1 MVLYSQK
8 ILIYSGYIRQMAV
21 VCISS
26 EKIEC
31 EKTKPNYDVIASIKQ
46 LRGKHIIIPSLL
58 KNTEKSC
65 KRQFIQLLLRIQ
77 I

>member
-8 ILIYSGYIRQMAV
+8 ILTYSGYIRQMAV

-31 EKTKPNYDVIASIKQ
+31 EKTKPNYDVIASLKQ
-46 LRGKHIIIPSLL
+46 LSEE
-58 KNTEKSC
+58 NT
-65 KRQFIQLLLRIQ
+65 
-77 I
+77 